1 MMSISMLE
9 HAGGERMITSEH
21 VFGEQTQR
29 VVLSLIELLEESNA
43 ERPRSSSVRVII
55 DGVTRL
61 YGLIRINV
69 RSTDWA
75 VAVSNKKLENDMD
88 RSKTLAVRMVALAA
102 LALTP
107 VAVSAANVVAADRSQ
122 VAMMDDDK
130 MPMKPGQSSSG
141 NMNMS
146 PSVSQPQNMSGGR
159 MNDDK
164 MKMPGQMQD
173 CQGSGCQQG
182 SHMMQMMQMMERM
195 MRGQMNSSS
204 SQSAAS
210 GPADVTERL
219 EGRIAFLKA
228 ELQITDQQLAD
239 WSNLADA
246 LRSSRRHLLEA
257 RKLVAI
263 DEKMD
268 GAARLEQYERH
279 LAERLEAIKS
289 ARMAFGRLYASLN
302 ESQKQ
307 TADTIL
313 LPLIAT
319 F

>member
-1 MMSISMLE
+1 
-9 HAGGERMITSEH
+9 
-21 VFGEQTQR
+21 
-29 VVLSLIELLEESNA
+29 
-43 ERPRSSSVRVII
+43 
-55 DGVTRL
+55 
-61 YGLIRINV
+61 
-69 RSTDWA
+69 
-75 VAVSNKKLENDMD
+75 MD
-88 RSKTLAVRMVALAA
+88 RSKTLAVRMAALAA
-102 LALTP
+102 LILTP
-107 VAVSAANVVAADRSQ
+107 VGASAANVAAADRSQ

-130 MPMKPGQSSSG
+130 MSMKPGQPNSG

-146 PSVSQPQNMSGGR
+146 PSGSQPQSMSGGR

-164 MKMPGQMQD
+164 MKMQD

-182 SHMMQMMQMMERM
+182 SHMMQMMQIMEQM
-195 MRGQMNSSS
+195 MRGRMNSSS
-204 SQSAAS
+204 SPNAAS
-210 GPADVTERL
+210 GPADITERL

-228 ELQITDQQLAD
+228 ELQITDKQLAD
-239 WSNLADA
+239 WSNLAEA
-246 LRSSRRHLLEA
+246 LRSGRRHLLEA
-257 RKLVAI
+257 RKLLAM

-268 GAARLEQYERH
+268 GAARLEHYERH

-289 ARMAFGRLYASLN
+289 ARTAFGRLYASLN

>member
-1 MMSISMLE
+1 
-9 HAGGERMITSEH
+9 
-21 VFGEQTQR
+21 
-29 VVLSLIELLEESNA
+29 
-43 ERPRSSSVRVII
+43 
-55 DGVTRL
+55 
-61 YGLIRINV
+61 
-69 RSTDWA
+69 
-75 VAVSNKKLENDMD
+75 MD
-88 RSKTLAVRMVALAA
+88 RSKTRAVRMAALAA
-102 LALTP
+102 LILTP
-107 VAVSAANVVAADRSQ
+107 VGASAANVAAADRSQ

-130 MPMKPGQSSSG
+130 MSMKPGQPNSG

-146 PSVSQPQNMSGGR
+146 PSGSQMQSMSGGR

-164 MKMPGQMQD
+164 MKMQD

-182 SHMMQMMQMMERM
+182 SHMMQMMQIMEQM
-195 MRGQMNSSS
+195 MRGRMNSSS
-204 SQSAAS
+204 SPNAAS
-210 GPADVTERL
+210 GPADITERL

-228 ELQITDQQLAD
+228 ELQITDKQLAD
-239 WSNLADA
+239 WSNLAEA
-246 LRSSRRHLLEA
+246 LRAGRQHLLEA
-257 RKLVAI
+257 RKLLAM

-268 GAARLEQYERH
+268 GAARLEHYERH

-289 ARMAFGRLYASLN
+289 ARTAFGRLYASLN

>member
-1 MMSISMLE
+1 M
-9 HAGGERMITSEH
+9 
-21 VFGEQTQR
+21 
-29 VVLSLIELLEESNA
+29 
-43 ERPRSSSVRVII
+43 
-55 DGVTRL
+55 
-61 YGLIRINV
+61 
-69 RSTDWA
+69 
-75 VAVSNKKLENDMD
+75 K
-88 RSKTLAVRMVALAA
+88 RSKTLAMAALAA
-102 LALTP
+102 LTLTP
-107 VAVSAANVVAADRSQ
+107 VAALAANVVAADRSQ

-130 MPMKPGQSSSG
+130 MPMKPGQSNPGS
-141 NMNMS
+141 MS
-146 PSVSQPQNMSGGR
+146 PSGSQPQNMGGGR

-182 SHMMQMMQMMERM
+182 SHMTQMMQMMERM

-228 ELQITDQQLAD
+228 ELQITDKQLAD

-246 LRSSRRHLLEA
+246 LRSSRQHLLEA
-257 RKLVAI
+257 RKLVAV

-289 ARMAFGRLYASLN
+289 ARTAFGRLYASLN